1 MSRLYVI
8 GLAAFAW
15 LAVLASLAGLATPG
29 VAGHQQ
35 IGHLIALED
44 LVVGGVPTNAGQDAP
59 VFESRN
65 PFRFAPTFL
74 EDAYNPMPE
83 SPSEQPLLTGLNL
96 TLEGVQLRGG
106 NFTAFVSYEGQRRP
120 LRTGDRIGDQL
131 VVAHIEQDR
140 IQVVGDGNESR
151 WIYLTQ

>member
-35 IGHLIALED
+35 PGRLIALED
-44 LVVGGVPTNAGQDAP
+44 LVVGGVPATGGQNSP

-74 EDAYNPMPE
+74 EDAYSPMPE
-83 SPSEQPLLTGLNL
+83 SPSEQPLLAGLSL
-96 TLEGVQLRGG
+96 TLEGVQLRRGR
-106 NFTAFVSYEGQRRP
+106 FTAFVSYRGERRP
-120 LRTGDRIGDQL
+120 LRLGDRIGDDM
-131 VVAHIEQDR
+131 VVAYIDQNR
-140 IQVVGDGNESR
+140 IQVVGNGNEAR

>member
-15 LAVLASLAGLATPG
+15 LAVLASLAGVTTPG

-35 IGHLIALED
+35 SGHLIGLED
-44 LVVGGVPTNAGQDAP
+44 LVVGGVPTNAGQNSP

-74 EDAYNPMPE
+74 EDAYSPMPE
-83 SPSEQPLLTGLNL
+83 PPSEQPLLAGLNL

-106 NFTAFVSYEGQRRP
+106 KFTAFVSYQGQRRP

-131 VVAHIEQDR
+131 VVAHIEEDR
-140 IQVVGDGNESR
+140 IQVIGNGNEAR